1 MRLLGQLP
9 IPARARS
16 PATKRIP
23 MASSKSLLL
32 KTCVLVLLVAVFN
45 SVGNV
50 LLAKGMRQMGETPGW
65 SLDILGIYF
74 VRTFSSV
81 WVWLGIGC
89 LMLFFVS
96 YLLVLSWA
104 DYSYVMP
111 AAAAG
116 YALVPLLGHYL
127 LGEAVTLRHWVG
139 VAFICLGVAIVG
151 RTPPSTTGRG

>member
-1 MRLLGQLP
+1 MRWLCQLL

-23 MASSKSLLL
+23 MTWSKSPLL

-50 LLAKGMRQMGETPGW
+50 LLAKGMRQVGETQGW
-65 SLDILGIYF
+65 SLYILGTYF
-74 VRTFSSV
+74 VRTFTSV
-81 WVWLGIGC
+81 WVWLGIGS

-111 AAAAG
+111 AAAAA
-116 YALVPLLGHYL
+116 YALVPLLGHFL
-127 LGEAVTLRHWVG
+127 LREAVTLLHWVG

-151 RTPPSTTGRG
+151 RTPPSTTGQG